1 MNGNKLPLHGQR
13 GVSLSGL
20 IFVIAIVVVLALFGI
35 KVIPTYTEYL
45 SAKDGIAAAK
55 ATNGSTSEAKAAFYR
70 HADVNAITSVTGED
84 IVVQKNNGQTEVSF
98 DYDKVVPLFKN
109 VHLVIRYAATTNP
122 DGKIPDRPEAP
133 PKK

>member
-1 MNGNKLPLHGQR
+1 MNAKPLPLQRQR

-20 IFVIAIVVVLALFGI
+20 LLVIAIIVVVALFGM
-35 KVIPTYTEYL
+35 KVIPTYTEFL

-55 ATNGSTSEAKAAFYR
+55 ATNGSTSEAKAAFFR
-70 HADVNAITSVTGED
+70 HADVNAITSLSGND
-84 IVVQKNNGQTEVSF
+84 IVVQKVNGQTEVSF
-98 DYDKVVPLFKN
+98 DYDKVIPLFKN